1 MTKIAFRAG
10 LAAVATASMLLS
22 GCGGS
27 DSAEPKGGTAT
38 TAASQAPAD
47 NGVAALAAE
56 EILTKAKDALT
67 KAGSFHMAGAA
78 TTDGET
84 MSLDF
89 KVSGK
94 DFAGKMSMGKDA
106 EVEILSVGGKQY
118 MKPSEGFWA
127 MIAGAEQ
134 AKTMVKATGGKWV
147 LVPAKDQISG
157 LFAAA
162 DVNELLKPGGAL
174 SKGEATKV
182 GEQPVITLK
191 DASDADSQV
200 FVATTGEP
208 YPVRIGSSATGEGV
222 TFSKFGEKFDAD
234 IKAPAADQVI
244 DQASL
249 GK

>member
-10 LAAVATASMLLS
+10 LAALATATMLLS

-27 DSAEPKGGTAT
+27 DSTEPKGGTP
-38 TAASQAPAD
+38 AASQAPAD
-47 NGVAALAAE
+47 NGVAALTAD
-56 EILTKAKDALT
+56 EILAKAKEALT
-67 KAGSFHMAGAA
+67 KAGSFHLAGAA
-78 TTDGET
+78 TTDGQT

-94 DFAGKMSMGKDA
+94 DFVGKMSMGKDA
-106 EVEILSVGGKQY
+106 DVEILAVGGKQY

-134 AKTMVKATGGKWV
+134 AKTMTTATGGKWV

-162 DVNELLKPGGAL
+162 DVNELLKPGGTL
-174 SKGEATKV
+174 SKGETTKV
-182 GEQPVITLK
+182 GEQPVVTLK
-191 DASDADSQV
+191 DSSDAESLV
-200 FVATTGEP
+200 FVATTGEA
-208 YPVRIGSSATGEGV
+208 YPVRIGPSATGEGV
-222 TFSKFGEKFDAD
+222 TFSEFGAKFDG
-234 IKAPAADQVI
+234 IVAPAADQVI

>member
-10 LAAVATASMLLS
+10 LAALATASMLLS

-27 DSAEPKGGTAT
+27 DSAAESKGGTPT

-67 KAGSFHMAGAA
+67 KAGSFHMAGSA

-191 DASDADSQV
+191 DASDADAQV

-208 YPVRIGSSATGEGV
+208 YPVRIGKSATGEGV
-222 TFSKFGEKFDAD
+222 TFSKFGEKFEA
-234 IKAPAADQVI
+234 IAAPAADQVI
-244 DQASL
+244 DQNSL

>member
-1 MTKIAFRAG
+1 MTKTAFRAG
-10 LAAVATASMLLS
+10 LAALATATMLLS

-27 DSAEPKGGTAT
+27 DSTEPKGGTT
-38 TAASQAPAD
+38 TTASQAPAD
-47 NGVAALAAE
+47 NGVAAMTAD
-56 EILTKAKDALT
+56 EILTKAKEALT
-67 KAGSFHMAGAA
+67 KAGSFHMAGSA

-89 KVSGK
+89 KVAGK
-94 DFAGKMSMGKDA
+94 DFVGTMSMGKDA
-106 EVEILSVGGKQY
+106 EVEVLAVGGKQY

-127 MIAGAEQ
+127 MIAGPEQ
-134 AKTMVKATGGKWV
+134 AKKMVAATGGKWV

-162 DVNELLKPGGAL
+162 DVNELLKPGGTL

-191 DASDADSQV
+191 DSSDTESLV
-200 FVATTGEP
+200 FVATTGEA
-208 YPVRIGSSATGEGV
+208 YPVRIGPSATGEGV
-222 TFSKFGEKFDAD
+222 TFSEFGAKFDG
-234 IKAPAADQVI
+234 IVAPAANQVI
-244 DQASL
+244 DQATL

>member
-10 LAAVATASMLLS
+10 LAALATASMLLS

-27 DSAEPKGGTAT
+27 DSTEPKGGTT

-47 NGVAALAAE
+47 NGAAALAAD
-56 EILTKAKDALT
+56 EILAKAKEALT
-67 KAGSFHMAGAA
+67 KAGSFRLAGSA

-89 KVSGK
+89 KVAGK
-94 DFAGKMSMGKDA
+94 DFSGKLSMGKDA
-106 EVEILSVGGKQY
+106 DVEILSVGGKQY

-127 MIAGAEQ
+127 MLAGAEQ
-134 AKTMVKATGGKWV
+134 AKTMAAATGGKWV
-147 LVPAKDQISG
+147 LVPAKDQVSG

-162 DVNELLKPGGAL
+162 DVNELLKPGGTL

-191 DASDADSQV
+191 DSSDAESLV
-200 FVATTGEP
+200 FVATTGEA
-208 YPVRIGSSATGEGV
+208 YPVRIGPSATGEGI
-222 TFSKFGEKFDAD
+222 TFSEFGAKFDG
-234 IKAPAADQVI
+234 IVAPAADQVI

-249 GK
+249 SK

>member
-10 LAAVATASMLLS
+10 LAALAAAGMLLS

-27 DSAEPKGGTAT
+27 DSTEPKGGTT
-38 TAASQAPAD
+38 TAAQAAAD
-47 NGVAALAAE
+47 NGVAALTAD
-56 EILTKAKDALT
+56 EILAKAKEALT
-67 KAGSFHMAGAA
+67 KVGSFHMAGSA

-106 EVEILSVGGKQY
+106 DVEILSVGGKQY

-127 MIAGAEQ
+127 MLAGPEQ
-134 AKTMVKATGGKWV
+134 AKTMVTATGGKWV
-147 LVPAKDQISG
+147 LVPAKDSVSG

-162 DVNELLKPGGAL
+162 DVNELLKPTGAL

-182 GEQPVITLK
+182 GEQAVITLK
-191 DASDADSQV
+191 DAGDAESQL

-208 YPVRIGSSATGEGV
+208 YPVRIGPSATGEGI
-222 TFSKFGEKFDAD
+222 TFSEFGAKFDGIA
-234 IKAPAADQVI
+234 APAADQVV